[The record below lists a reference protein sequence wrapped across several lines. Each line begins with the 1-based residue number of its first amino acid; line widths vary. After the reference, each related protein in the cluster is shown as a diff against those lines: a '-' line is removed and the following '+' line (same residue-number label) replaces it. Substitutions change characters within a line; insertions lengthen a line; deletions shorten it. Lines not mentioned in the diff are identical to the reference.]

1 MVDFILD
8 GDDRGVNSENDS
20 HFTAS
25 NGFNDSLLNHLDKLT
40 PAREKGKYHC
50 PVCNNPK
57 LSINPKDGKF
67 KCYSG
72 CEGSDI
78 WKAIVP
84 PREKQSSYTAPV
96 DQAVYRKQSA
106 PILSDAHREHLQ
118 SEGFSDDQIG
128 ILIDMGMRSMTEQ
141 EARNRNV
148 GCKDDSGNFASSSG
162 LWMPFDGEF
171 GQLRCDNPPIKD
183 GKSVKYLTPCGTDS
197 KAYLPDGCVVVT
209 EGFKDAA
216 AGTLHGGIPTGA
228 IAGVSHYRKALAKG
242 SRLTI
247 LFDADARTNPSVF
260 LNLFNAALW
269 TGGKIQLV
277 PEISDQPKAGLC
289 EYFRAGHTA
298 EDYKELINSALDPKD
313 FLSTLPQYWI
323 GLSREEFDKCCKAW
337 FKLIVRHFSKD
348 DADQSINLMNLDPA
362 EYNALTIAKNIVE
375 ELRDQDKIEELAS
388 LQGGYIRAVTY
399 KDPSFWDYLRL
410 IEKFGDRLTF
420 NELKKR
426 VELDGKVLSLDGIK
440 VTMSIDH
447 SFSVR
452 SGKEDFPDVVV
463 KTSQRYG
470 YHPIKSYI
478 ERVSRQYGDDVKI
491 LENVAHRYFGQSD
504 QIYSAMLVRTMIG
517 AISRLY
523 QPGCKMDTALI
534 LQGAQGAMKSTFFFY
549 LAGGSENFD
558 DTLSGTD
565 RDERAKLHQFWFI
578 EWGEIESVFRK
589 KDISAVKG
597 FLTCRQDNIRLP
609 YGRSTLEL
617 PRPSIIVGST
627 NQDDFLNDPT
637 GARRYWVIPVP
648 KSHGKIDIELLK
660 KERDQLWAAA
670 YALYRKGEQWHL
682 TDLEEAQAT
691 VIAKQFQSTD
701 SWELE
706 ISGYLE
712 SRDRVTVS
720 EILSNALGRE
730 LKDHGKPE
738 QMRVADILRRLGWK
752 NTGRI
757 DGKRCWVGTD
767 LRCESVEPESPTKAQ
782 GQAVEMVATPE
793 NLPEWAIVGG
803 YFLNKSNSPIKIVS
817 INKTSSGIVLIDP
830 TGDRH
835 ALDVCRPFIVPDSV
849 L

>member
-1 MVDFILD
+1 MKHSFFSVLKLETQH
-8 GDDRGVNSENDS
+8 RK
-20 HFTAS
+20 H
-25 NGFNDSLLNHLDKLT
+25 LL
-40 PAREKGKYHC
+40 
-50 PVCNNPK
+50 
-57 LSINPKDGKF
+57 
-67 KCYSG
+67 
-72 CEGSDI
+72 
-78 WKAIVP
+78 
-84 PREKQSSYTAPV
+84 
-96 DQAVYRKQSA
+96 
-106 PILSDAHREHLQ
+106 
-118 SEGFSDDQIG
+118 SEGFSNRQIDYLESIG
-128 ILIDMGMRSMTEQ
+128 VQSISES
-141 EARNRNV
+141 EARSLNIICR
-148 GCKDDSGNFASSSG
+148 DDSGEYRSSSG
-162 LWMPFDGEF
+162 IYFPFNGEF
-171 GQLRCDNPPIKD
+171 GQLRCDSPPIRQ
-183 GKSVKYLTPCGTDS
+183 GKPAKYLTPCKKIS
-197 KAYLPDGCVVVT
+197 RAWLPEGVQVVT

-216 AGTLHGGIPTGA
+216 AGTLIGGIPTGA

-247 LFDADARTNPSVF
+247 LFDADGRTNPSVF

-298 EDYKELINSALDPKD
+298 EDYKGLINSALDPKD

-323 GLSREEFDKCCKAW
+323 GLSREKFDQCCKAW

-348 DADQSINLMNLDPA
+348 DTDKLIDLMNLDPV
-362 EYNALTIAKNIVE
+362 EYSALTIAKNIVG

-399 KDPSFWDYLRL
+399 RDHSFWDYLRL
-410 IEKFGDRLTF
+410 IEKFGDRLRF

-426 VELDGKVLSLDGIK
+426 VELDGETLSLDGIK
-440 VTMSIDH
+440 VAMSIDH

-463 KTSQRYG
+463 KTSQRYR

-478 ERVSRQYGDDVKI
+478 ERVSQQYGDDAKI
-491 LENVAHRYFGQSD
+491 LENVADRYFGQSD

-517 AISRLY
+517 AIARLY

-534 LQGAQGAMKSTFFFY
+534 LQGAQGVRKSTFLSD
-549 LAGGSENFD
+549 LAGGAENFD

-578 EWGEIESVFRK
+578 EWGEIESIFRK
-589 KDISAVKG
+589 RDISAVKG

-637 GARRYWVIPVP
+637 GARRYWVIPIP

-670 YALYRKGEQWHL
+670 YALYKKGEQWHL
-682 TDLEEAQAT
+682 TDLEEVQAAA
-691 VIAKQFQSTD
+691 IAKQFQSAD

-712 SRDRVTVS
+712 SHDRVTVS

-730 LKDHGKPE
+730 LKDHGRPE
-738 QMRVADILRRLGWK
+738 QMRVADILRRLGWR

-767 LRCESVEPESPTKAQ
+767 LKSESIEPKSPTKAQ
-782 GQAVEMVATPE
+782 GQVVEEIATPE
-793 NLPEWAIVGG
+793 NLPEWATVGG
-803 YFLNKSNSPIKIVS
+803 YFLNGCNSPIKIVS
-817 INKTSSGIVLIDP
+817 IDKTSSGVVLIDP
-830 TGDRH
+830 TGDQH
-835 ALDVCRPFIVPDSV
+835 LLAVCRPFIVPDSV